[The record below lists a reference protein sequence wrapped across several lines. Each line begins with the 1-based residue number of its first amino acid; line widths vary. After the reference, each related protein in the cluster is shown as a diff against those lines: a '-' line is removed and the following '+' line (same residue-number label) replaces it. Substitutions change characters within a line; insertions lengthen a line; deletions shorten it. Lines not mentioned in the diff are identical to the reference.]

1 MVVKNGKAPARRK
14 SASSSSVKA
23 RSNTVSKGGKRSGD
37 SKETDQLDGIVDL
50 AQATALE
57 SEAGDRMV
65 EATGIAERVS
75 GRDLS
80 PEPIELTAITLHQ
93 PWASLIA
100 AGKKHYETRSWSTDY
115 RGPIAIHAGKKFE
128 QDESLINLLE
138 ISATEV
144 PLGAVVAI
152 AEMTDCILMTEEF
165 ISQQTET
172 ELRCGDWKVDR
183 YAFKFENV
191 RAIESIQAVGKQGLW
206 KFSWSP
212 AESIQLKVGDR
223 LTNGTEFATISIITR
238 KDVYLKRESGGSI
251 CLPASEL
258 KSFGWEPSNS
268 WNPADFGE
276 AEYKSEADGQ
286 LNFLEVNEPPEPDD
300 YDSIELFDEAYKQWE
315 DSQQLTVNSQQTNS
329 SDELCNQSTDGSIC
343 AAELV
348 QDSPMPESNCG
359 SDRPITSVS
368 GTATAAESLPQDSL
382 ESTELMTSKNVTS
395 TSAAKYSSS
404 LLARLANPLAKME
417 IEPEPMTAEIA
428 FPTCLEQ
435 SESYSQTSQLSKTSL
450 ACLTAP
456 IPPVTNQE
464 AILDSSSMPYPRAG
478 TMQNGKL
485 SAALTLPALGVE
497 KGSLLLRSPGGLS
510 SGENSRPPGKSRL
523 ENQLHQLGLIQD
535 GEVVAPEFLESGY
548 SLPAGWTNLQES
560 RSAIELAQQLPIG
573 LKSELLAEMETTAIA
588 VKPLVMPLTGELQ
601 RSDSSELIISLNLPA
616 NIGVLTK
623 AELISMAQEQHQ
635 LICIIER
642 KEFELA
648 VEKLHRVRL
657 TGVYLQEFKKKCQY
671 GEFENQLEQAGIG
684 VRSAQNYM
692 VIAKNWEIVEAKT
705 HLVALLTE
713 DNQPSI
719 GLNWA
724 LEAVKNEKKSLKSA
738 APPKDPDSWRTPN
751 TREQPIVDL
760 VKQALGGN
768 IWLDPCSDSSAKVP
782 ASVRYFKADDGLAEH
797 QTWSKTV
804 FVNPPFSDPS
814 PWVEKCC
821 FSIARG
827 NVSAAIMLLKA
838 GTVSNVGTGEL
849 ISKYASAVCHWRGRI
864 DFLNDEGNPV
874 KGSDFDCILVYF
886 GDQLDLFR
894 QAFSGRGTISTIEN
908 HFSSVNKKYL
918 QQPATVAVEQK
929 QLAAAVGLSNGN
941 GRSVLPDMR
950 DVDRDLME
958 RYDPHTVFDAM
969 PQISK
974 NLFEPI
980 EQPEIFDETPLMIQL
995 GQAKENCL
1003 NDYVTAI
1010 SSNLNQFSNEQ
1021 ILFLAKIINEESA
1034 KRIGF

>member
-1 MVVKNGKAPARRK
+1 MVVKNGKAAAKRK
-14 SASSSSVKA
+14 ATSSSAKSS
-23 RSNTVSKGGKRSGD
+23 RSNSVPKSSKRSGD

-65 EATGIAERVS
+65 EAAGIAERVS

-80 PEPIELTAITLHQ
+80 PEP
-93 PWASLIA
+93 
-100 AGKKHYETRSWSTDY
+100 
-115 RGPIAIHAGKKFE
+115 
-128 QDESLINLLE
+128 
-138 ISATEV
+138 
-144 PLGAVVAI
+144 
-152 AEMTDCILMTEEF
+152 
-165 ISQQTET
+165 T
-172 ELRCGDWKVDR
+172 ELD
-183 YAFKFENV
+183 
-191 RAIESIQAVGKQGLW
+191 
-206 KFSWSP
+206 
-212 AESIQLKVGDR
+212 
-223 LTNGTEFATISIITR
+223 
-238 KDVYLKRESGGSI
+238 
-251 CLPASEL
+251 
-258 KSFGWEPSNS
+258 S

-300 YDSIELFDEAYKQWE
+300 YDSIEQFDAAYKEWVTAQVDEAEEELANFGEQ
-315 DSQQLTVNSQQTNS
+315 
-329 SDELCNQSTDGSIC
+329 ELCNTLMDGSTF
-343 AAELV
+343 AAESV
-348 QDSPMPESNCG
+348 PASPTLESNCG
-359 SDRPITSVS
+359 SDRPTTSAS
-368 GTATAAESLPQDSL
+368 GIVTATQFLEEDTQEFGNLAISNRLISEQTLPNSQK
-382 ESTELMTSKNVTS
+382 EYN
-395 TSAAKYSSS
+395 SS
-404 LLARLANPLAKME
+404 LLARLANHSQLME
-417 IEPEPMTAEIA
+417 NDSQQLTPETA
-428 FPTCLEQ
+428 FPMCLEQ
-435 SESYSQTSQLSKTSL
+435 FENSNPTLQLSKTLPDSL
-450 ACLTAP
+450 TVP
-456 IPPVTNQE
+456 IPPAINQE
-464 AILDSSSMPYPRAG
+464 VILATSSTPYRRAG
-478 TMQNGKL
+478 TMQNGIV
-485 SAALTLPALGVE
+485 SGVTSLPVPGVA
-497 KGSLLLRSPGGLS
+497 KGCLLLRSPGALS
-510 SGENSRPPGKSRL
+510 SNGAKSPPGKSRL
-523 ENQLHQLGLIQD
+523 ESQLVELELISTQ
-535 GEVVAPEFLESGY
+535 EVAAPEFLETGY
-548 SLPAGWTNLQES
+548 
-560 RSAIELAQQLPIG
+560 QLPIG
-573 LKSELLAEMETTAIA
+573 FTNLAESRTALELSQQTDLKSELPAVTQTTAID
-588 VKPLVMPLTGELQ
+588 VKHSEIALIGELPL
-601 RSDSSELIISLNLPA
+601 SDSNELIISLNLPA
-616 NIGVLTK
+616 NIGALTK
-623 AELISMAQEQHQ
+623 SELILMAQEQHQ
-635 LICIIER
+635 LICVIER

-657 TGVYLQEFKKKCQY
+657 TGVYLQEFKKKCNY

-782 ASVRYFKADDGLAEH
+782 ASVRYFKDDDGLAESNAW
-797 QTWSKTV
+797 TRTV

-821 FSIARG
+821 LSIARG

-874 KGSDFDCILVYF
+874 KGSDFDCVLVYF
-886 GDQLDLFR
+886 GDRLDLFR
-894 QAFSGRGTISTIEN
+894 QAFSNRGTISTIDN
-908 HFSSVNKKYL
+908 HFSSVNKKHL
-918 QQPATVAVEQK
+918 QQSATVAVEQK
-929 QLAAAVGLSNGN
+929 QLATALGLSNGN

-950 DVDRDLME
+950 DYDRDLME
-958 RYDPHTVFDAM
+958 RHDPYTALDTM

-974 NLFEPI
+974 NLFQPI
-980 EQPEIFDETPLMIQL
+980 EQPNTFDETPLINQFQ
-995 GQAKENCL
+995 QAKTNCL
-1003 NDYVTAI
+1003 NDYITAI
-1010 SSNLNQFSNEQ
+1010 SSNLSEFSNEQ

>member
-1 MVVKNGKAPARRK
+1 MVVKNGKSAARRK

-23 RSNTVSKGGKRSGD
+23 RSNSVSKGGKRSSD

-65 EATGIAERVS
+65 EAAGIAERVS

-80 PEPIELTAITLHQ
+80 PESIEL
-93 PWASLIA
+93 
-100 AGKKHYETRSWSTDY
+100 D
-115 RGPIAIHAGKKFE
+115 
-128 QDESLINLLE
+128 
-138 ISATEV
+138 
-144 PLGAVVAI
+144 
-152 AEMTDCILMTEEF
+152 
-165 ISQQTET
+165 
-172 ELRCGDWKVDR
+172 
-183 YAFKFENV
+183 
-191 RAIESIQAVGKQGLW
+191 
-206 KFSWSP
+206 
-212 AESIQLKVGDR
+212 
-223 LTNGTEFATISIITR
+223 
-238 KDVYLKRESGGSI
+238 
-251 CLPASEL
+251 
-258 KSFGWEPSNS
+258 S

-300 YDSIELFDEAYKQWE
+300 YEFREQFDAAYKEWVAAQVDEAEEELANFGEQ
-315 DSQQLTVNSQQTNS
+315 
-329 SDELCNQSTDGSIC
+329 ELCNTLMDGSTF
-343 AAELV
+343 AVESVPA
-348 QDSPMPESNCG
+348 SPMLESNCG
-359 SDRPITSVS
+359 SEALTISAS
-368 GTATAAESLPQDSL
+368 GTITATQFLEEDIQKSNNDSAISKPL
-382 ESTELMTSKNVTS
+382 ISNQNSTT
-395 TSAAKYSSS
+395 KYNSS
-404 LLARLANPLAKME
+404 LLARLANHSQSME
-417 IEPEPMTAEIA
+417 SDKLLQIAGTA
-428 FPTCLEQ
+428 FPMCSEQ
-435 SESYSQTSQLSKTSL
+435 SENCSPNLQSLKTLPDSL
-450 ACLTAP
+450 TVP
-456 IPPVTNQE
+456 IPPVIKPAVTS
-464 AILDSSSMPYPRAG
+464 ATSSTPYRRAG
-478 TMQNGKL
+478 TMQNGIV
-485 SAALTLPALGVE
+485 LGVTSLPVPGVA
-497 KGSLLLRSPGGLS
+497 KGYLLLRSPGALS
-510 SGENSRPPGKSRL
+510 SNGAKSPPGKSRL
-523 ENQLHQLGLIQD
+523 ESQLVELNLISTQ
-535 GEVVAPEFLESGY
+535 EVAAPEFLELGY
-548 SLPAGWTNLQES
+548 QLPIGFTNLQES
-560 RSAIELAQQLPIG
+560 RTALELSQQTD
-573 LKSELLAEMETTAIA
+573 LKSELPAVIQTTAID
-588 VKPLVMPLTGELQ
+588 VKHSATPLIGELL
-601 RSDSSELIISLNLPA
+601 RSDSSELIISLNLPS
-616 NIGVLTK
+616 NIGALTK
-623 AELISMAQEQHQ
+623 FELISMAGEQHQ

-648 VEKLHRVRL
+648 LEKLHRVRL
-657 TGVYLQEFKKKCQY
+657 TGVYLQEFKKKCSY

-782 ASVRYFKADDGLAEH
+782 ASVRYFKDDDGLAESNAW
-797 QTWSKTV
+797 TRTV

-821 FSIARG
+821 LSIARG

-864 DFLNDEGNPV
+864 DFLNDEGNAV
-874 KGSDFDCILVYF
+874 KGSDFDCVLVYF
-886 GDQLDLFR
+886 GSRLDLFR
-894 QAFSGRGTISTIEN
+894 QAFSNRGTISTIDN

-918 QQPATVAVEQK
+918 QQSATVAVEQK
-929 QLAAAVGLSNGN
+929 QLATALGLSNGN
-941 GRSVLPDMR
+941 GRSILPDMR
-950 DVDRDLME
+950 DFDRDLME
-958 RYDPHTVFDAM
+958 RYDPNTVFDAM
-969 PQISK
+969 PQISE

-980 EQPEIFDETPLMIQL
+980 EQSETFDATPLINQFEE
-995 GQAKENCL
+995 AKENCL
-1003 NDYVTAI
+1003 NDYITAI

-1021 ILFLAKIINEESA
+1021 IAFLAKIINEESS